1 MKNERLGEEN
11 YNNFGTLM
19 KIVEY
24 KNNSNIIVE
33 FQDEHKVKIKS
44 QYIHF
49 KKGEIKNPYD
59 RTVYG
64 IGYIGEGIYS
74 KKDYPYIYRKW
85 HHMLERCY
93 CPYCLNKRPTYIDC
107 YVCEEWHNLQN
118 FGKWFEENY
127 YEIEE
132 EKMNLDKDILFK
144 GNKIYSPNTCI
155 FVSEKINLL
164 FTKCDIRRGKYP
176 IGVHWDKKSNKFVA
190 QCQILDKENN
200 KKQIWLGYYD
210 TIEEA
215 FLVYKQFKEKY
226 IKEVA
231 DEYKD
236 LIPSKLYESMYR
248 YKVEIND

>member
-1 MKNERLGEEN
+1 
-11 YNNFGTLM
+11 
-19 KIVEY
+19 
-24 KNNSNIIVE
+24 
-33 FQDEHKVKIKS
+33 
-44 QYIHF
+44 
-49 KKGEIKNPYD
+49 
-59 RTVYG
+59 
-64 IGYIGEGIYS
+64 
-74 KKDYPYIYRKW
+74 
-85 HHMLERCY
+85 MLERCY

-127 YEIEE
+127 YEIEG